1 MSFVGRE
8 QSVVGSF
15 GMDKRDIADLLQL
28 VARGR
33 LDLSRSV
40 TRSFA
45 LAEVNE
51 ALAALAK
58 KDTGVVRFVVEPG
71 R

>member
-1 MSFVGRE
+1 
-8 QSVVGSF
+8 
-15 GMDKRDIADLLQL
+15 L

-51 ALAALAK
+51 ALGQLAK
-58 KDTGVVRFVVEPG
+58 KDTGVVRLVVEPG